1 MTVKA
6 KQKNVWLV
14 CGDDAALVQAK
25 KQELIRRYFKGN
37 PPDPTVFDGTG
48 SFAEYRSALEG
59 QSLFSSDTAVVIQ
72 NPFFLKRALKKD
84 DEKPC
89 AAFFAGL
96 RELAPDIFLVLTL
109 DGKLDKRT
117 KAVKGLLDF
126 ASLIECDYLKAED
139 GAQHMEEYLYD
150 RGKRLLPDARA
161 YLEDVLSQW
170 SEISAPF
177 LETEC
182 DKIILVCG
190 DEANVTK
197 ALLEDSLTD
206 YMDQG
211 IFSFFDRLLARD
223 AKAVREAAPRVFTDQ
238 AAILKNVGF
247 LAAQFRRIKMLKEM
261 DRARTRPAEKSALLG
276 MRSAWQMKRLAA
288 QARQVTEKEAEDF
301 LLALFEWQYEQR
313 LGGGSGEL
321 EDVLLRFCLHRR
333 TGVMQ

>member
-25 KQELIRRYFKGN
+25 KKELIRRYFKGN

-96 RELAPDIFLVLTL
+96 RELVPDIFLVITL
-109 DGKLDKRT
+109 DGKPDKRT

>member
-1 MTVKA
+1 MRRRCSA
-6 KQKNVWLV
+6 RA
-14 CGDDAALVQAK
+14 GK

-96 RELAPDIFLVLTL
+96 RELAPDIFLVITL
-109 DGKLDKRT
+109 DGKPDKRT

-223 AKAVREAAPRVFTDQ
+223 AKAVRERAAGLYRSGGHPEKCGLSVGAVPAHQDAEGNGPRPD
-238 AAILKNVGF
+238 
-247 LAAQFRRIKMLKEM
+247 
-261 DRARTRPAEKSALLG
+261 PAGGKICPAGDSE
-276 MRSAWQMKRLAA
+276 RLAD
-288 QARQVTEKEAEDF
+288 EAS
-301 LLALFEWQYEQR
+301 
-313 LGGGSGEL
+313 GGAGPAGDGKGSRGFPAGP
-321 EDVLLRFCLHRR
+321 V
-333 TGVMQ
+333 

>member
-96 RELAPDIFLVLTL
+96 RELAPDIFLVMTL
-109 DGKLDKRT
+109 DGKPDKRT

-223 AKAVREAAPRVFTDQ
+223 AKAVREAAPRAFTDQ

-313 LGGGSGEL
+313 LGVGSGEL